1 MGPRPLPLPYK
12 GGERL
17 RVGDRR
23 SGAPALLACYYRD
36 ARMRSGLGYHDLTSL
51 MDIQALYRRLSV
63 ELPPVERVPR
73 RASPHPCRGGVLA
86 FLLWQASPVV
96 AERQASFGRAGGG
109 VSIYLTDAGALA
121 AVSEVK
127 VKRRKHRRL
136 DFVRKD
142 TFFQRL
148 SQ

>member
-36 ARMRSGLGYHDLTSL
+36 ARMRSGLGNHDLASL

-73 RASPHPCRGGVLA
+73 RGTPHPCRGG
-86 FLLWQASPVV
+86 
-96 AERQASFGRAGGG
+96 AGGG

-127 VKRRKHRRL
+127 VKRRLMSASSNHWSESL
-136 DFVRKD
+136 
-142 TFFQRL
+142 
-148 SQ
+148 